1 MKRRSGAVA
10 ERPPTEALWLLNGFR
25 AYQLVV
31 AACRLKLPDLVA
43 AGHDEPSALAAMT
56 KTHEPSLRRVL
67 RGLAALG
74 FFQEEDAGGRY
85 LKTATS
91 DWFRSDRPGL
101 RNMTLMLSKEGYRAW
116 AELPYALE
124 TGGPVFEHVYG
135 KSRWE
140 KMAEDPDDAALFN
153 TAMVETSDR
162 VGAAFVNGYDLAGVD
177 TVVDVGGGNGA
188 LLAAVLKRLPHAQG
202 VLFDLP
208 TGLVGAAERM
218 RAAGVDGRV
227 TLVEGSFFESIPAS
241 GDLYLLKSIV
251 HDWDD
256 EHATAILSACR
267 RAMKPSARLVLVE
280 RFLPDRLQSGG
291 LELATV
297 MSDLHMMVVLG
308 GRERT
313 TDEYASLLEA
323 SGLRMTR
330 TVMLDSD
337 FYAIEAAPA

>member
-1 MKRRSGAVA
+1 VA
-10 ERPPTEALWLLNGFR
+10 ERPPAEAIWLLNGFR
-25 AYQLVV
+25 GYQLVV

-43 AGHDEPSALAAMT
+43 AGHGEPAALAAMT
-56 KTHEPSLRRVL
+56 KTHGPSMRRVL

-74 FFQEEDAGGRY
+74 FFEEDAGGRY
-85 LKTATS
+85 SPTATS
-91 DWFRSDRPGL
+91 EWFRSDRPGL

-116 AELPYALE
+116 GELQHALE

-135 KSRWE
+135 KNRWE
-140 KMAEDPDDAALFN
+140 RMADDPDDAALFN
-153 TAMVETSDR
+153 AAMAETSDR
-162 VGAAFVNGYDLAGVD
+162 VGAAFVAGYDLNGVD
-177 TVVDVGGGNGA
+177 TVIDVGGGNGA
-188 LLAAVLKRLPHAQG
+188 LLAAVLVKLPHAQG
-202 VLFDLP
+202 MLFDLP
-208 TGLVGAAERM
+208 AGLAGAAERM
-218 RAAGVDGRV
+218 RTAGVEGRV

-241 GDLYLLKSIV
+241 ADLYLLKSIV

-267 RAMKPSARLVLVE
+267 QAMKPSARLVLVE
-280 RFLPDRLQSGG
+280 RFLPDRVESRG

-313 TDEYASLLEA
+313 TAEYASLLGA
-323 SGLRMTR
+323 SGLRLTR

>member
-1 MKRRSGAVA
+1 VA
-10 ERPPTEALWLLNGFR
+10 ERPPAEALRLLNGFR
-25 AYQLVV
+25 VYQLVV

-43 AGHDEPSALAAMT
+43 AGHGEPAALAAMT
-56 KTHEPSLRRVL
+56 KTHEPSMRRVL

-74 FFQEEDAGGRY
+74 FFQEDAGGRY
-85 LKTATS
+85 IQTATS

-101 RNMTLMLSKEGYRAW
+101 RTMTLMLSKEGYRAW

-124 TGGPVFEHVYG
+124 TGGPVFERVYG

-140 KMAEDPDDAALFN
+140 KMADDPDDAALFN
-153 TAMVETSDR
+153 AAMVETSER
-162 VGAAFVNGYDLAGVD
+162 VGAEFAAGYDLKGVD
-177 TVVDVGGGNGA
+177 TIVDVGGGNGA
-188 LLAAVLKRLPHAQG
+188 LLAAVLAKLPHAQG
-202 VLFDLP
+202 MLFDLP
-208 TGLVGAAERM
+208 AGLAGAPERM

-256 EHATAILSACR
+256 AHATAILSACR
-267 RAMKPSARLVLVE
+267 KAMKPSARLVLVE
-280 RFLPDRLQSGG
+280 RFLPDRMESPG

-313 TDEYASLLEA
+313 TAEYASLLEA
-323 SGLRMTR
+323 SGLRITR

-337 FYAIEAAPA
+337 FYALEAALA